1 MDKIIE
7 LSDKIDNIA
16 NINEKIKLLKTLN
29 EMIEIEKK
37 NLNSINNTS
46 HIKTKIP
53 IKYKKMSIDELE
65 KLTNLD
71 FFPELQDDLEARLEK
86 NSSVN
91 SWDWKIVSTHSSA
104 KKSSN
109 STGNSDAIQ
118 CSGTTKKGLRC
129 KNRTKNSSGRC
140 YLHE

>member
-7 LSDKIDNIA
+7 LSDKIDNIS

-65 KLTNLD
+65 NEFEKCTNIND
-71 FFPELQDDLEARLEK
+71 KIIIYSAIDKYYSNIEEELFEIE
-86 NSSVN
+86 
-91 SWDWKIVSTHSSA
+91 
-104 KKSSN
+104 
-109 STGNSDAIQ
+109 
-118 CSGTTKKGLRC
+118 
-129 KNRTKNSSGRC
+129 
-140 YLHE
+140 